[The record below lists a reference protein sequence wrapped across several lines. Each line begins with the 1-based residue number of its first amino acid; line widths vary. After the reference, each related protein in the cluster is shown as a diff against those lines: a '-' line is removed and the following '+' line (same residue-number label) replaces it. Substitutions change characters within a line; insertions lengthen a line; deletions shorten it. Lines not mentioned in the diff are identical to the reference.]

1 MISRVLH
8 FKLSIRSPSAEAHPE
23 IELSLR
29 NGEMCKV
36 SFFQLTSPTSPY
48 LALGSKNVTLAVT
61 LRSKVEALAD
71 LEVYEEERYDFAKEM
86 ALVFLE
92 PWRMVTVGDNIWE
105 LWVGSKTVYIPMF
118 GNAFSLK
125 ETKSKQFPL
134 FFQCI

>member
-105 LWVGSKTVYIPMF
+105 L
-118 GNAFSLK
+118 
-125 ETKSKQFPL
+125 
-134 FFQCI
+134 